1 MQNKTVCGLNGI
13 LPYLPT
19 RLTKTLQKL
28 PSDFLLSI
36 TELRLRA
43 EQPLMLVT
51 PQQNVFI
58 TESGHKTELWRSGL
72 LSASALEIE
81 EIVLKACGYSAHS
94 HQTDFANGCLT
105 LPGGHRIGLCGTAV
119 LGGDAVT
126 GVRDVTALNIRIAKS
141 FPNAAQAILAQ
152 CFQNRLQNV
161 LLFGPPSSGKTTVLR
176 ALAQSLS
183 SGKSNRIYKCAV
195 IDERQELFPKNLG
208 DCFADVLSGYP
219 KADGI
224 QLAVR
229 VLSPDMV
236 FCDEIGSAQDV
247 ISIAD
252 GIRCGVH
259 FAVTAHAANV
269 EELLHR
275 AYFKSLFQ
283 TGSIDTVILLGT
295 GINVGKVQGFYK
307 VGENNAESD
316 GASADFGVLRPYRDV
331 SVRAS
336 A

>member
-1 MQNKTVCGLNGI
+1 MQTKTVCGLNGV

-28 PSDFLLSI
+28 PSDFLNTV

-51 PQQNVFI
+51 AQQNVFL
-58 TESGHKTELWRSGL
+58 TESGHKTELFRNGL
-72 LSASALEIE
+72 LSVSVSEIE

-119 LGGDAVT
+119 MEGNAVT
-126 GVRDVTALNIRIAKS
+126 GVRDVTALNIRIAKH
-141 FPNAAQAILAQ
+141 FPNAARDILTQ
-152 CFQNRLQNV
+152 CFQNRLQSV

-176 ALAQSLS
+176 ALAQSLAC
-183 SGKSNRIYKCAV
+183 GQSNRIYKCAV
-195 IDERQELFPKNLG
+195 IDERQELFPKNAG

-229 VLSPDMV
+229 VLSPDMI

-259 FAVTAHAANV
+259 FAVTAHAANL

-283 TGSIDTVILLGT
+283 TGAVDTVIHLGT
-295 GINVGKVQGFYK
+295 GTNVGKIQGLYK
-307 VGENNAESD
+307 VGENNAEND
-316 GASADFGVLRPYRDV
+316 GASADFGVLHPYRDIF
-331 SVRAS
+331 VRAS

>member
-1 MQNKTVCGLNGI
+1 MQNKTVCGLNGV

-28 PSDFLLSI
+28 PSDFLNTVS
-36 TELRLRA
+36 ELRLRA

-51 PQQNVFI
+51 AQQNVFL
-58 TESGHKTELWRSGL
+58 TESGHKTELLRNGL
-72 LSASALEIE
+72 LSVSVSEIE

-105 LPGGHRIGLCGTAV
+105 LPSGHRIGLCGTAV
-119 LGGDAVT
+119 MEGNAVT
-126 GVRDVTALNIRIAKS
+126 GVRDVTALNIRIAKH
-141 FPNAAQAILAQ
+141 FPNAARDILTQ

-176 ALAQSLS
+176 ALAQSLAC
-183 SGKSNRIYKCAV
+183 GQSNRIYKCAV
-195 IDERQELFPKNLG
+195 IDERQELFPKNAG

-236 FCDEIGSAQDV
+236 FCDEIGSAKDV

-259 FAVTAHAANV
+259 FAVTAHAANL

-283 TGSIDTVILLGT
+283 TGAVDTVIHLGT
-295 GINVGKVQGFYK
+295 GTNVGKIQGLYK
-307 VGENNAESD
+307 VGENNAEND
-316 GASADFGVLRPYRDV
+316 GDSADFGVLHPYRNIF
-331 SVRAS
+331 VRAS

>member
-1 MQNKTVCGLNGI
+1 MQNKTVCGLNGV

-19 RLTKTLQKL
+19 RLTKTMQKL
-28 PSDFLLSI
+28 PLDFLHSI

-58 TESGHKTELWRSGL
+58 TESGHKTEILRSGL
-72 LSASALEIE
+72 LSASTLEIE

-119 LGGDAVT
+119 MGGEAVT

-141 FPNAAQAILAQ
+141 FPNAAQEILTH

-176 ALAQSLS
+176 AMAQSLA
-183 SGKSNRIYKCAV
+183 SGQSNRIYKCAV

-208 DCFADVLSGYP
+208 ACFADVLSGYP

-229 VLSPDMV
+229 VLSPDMI

-259 FAVTAHAANV
+259 FAVTAHAADL

-283 TGSIDTVILLGT
+283 TGAIDTVILLGT
-295 GINVGKVQGFYK
+295 GTNVGKIQGFYK

-316 GASADFGVLRPYRDV
+316 GTSADCGGLHPYRDIF
-331 SVRAS
+331 VRAS